1 MDERGVSTVVS
12 YVLVLGI
19 AAILVSGVFT
29 ATGVIL
35 EREHEQTIRSEMEV
49 VGNQVA
55 ADIAVAD
62 RLATHAGASGN
73 VTVTSDV
80 PDRIARAQY
89 RIEIVA
95 GESDGQY
102 EIRLQSVDPAVR
114 ITVDA
119 RSDTPV
125 EPGTVDGGTLEIVSD
140 TEAGTLE
147 VRNG

>member
-19 AAILVSGVFT
+19 AALLVSGVFT
-29 ATGVIL
+29 ATGVVL
-35 EREHEQTIRSEMEV
+35 DREHEQSVRSGMEV

-73 VTVTSDV
+73 VTVTSDLQGQ
-80 PDRIARAQY
+80 IARSTY
-89 RIEIVA
+89 RIEIAEA
-95 GESDGQY
+95 GGEGQY
-102 EIRLQSVDPAVR
+102 VLTLRSADPAVELS
-114 ITVDA
+114 ITA
-119 RSDTPV
+119 RSETPI
-125 EPGTVDGGTLEIVSD
+125 ETGTVDGGSIEIVYDS
-140 TEAGTLE
+140 EAGTLE